1 MAYDESLR
9 ILVNSHYLQ
18 GKKCLEIYHALAKSV
33 LKRTIQRWIQL
44 FINKNQVVAI
54 KSRGRPPTVRSKK
67 LVKKVKKFFDKTE
80 HRKSIRKLALDFD
93 CDKRTMSR
101 IVYKDLGLK
110 KYTPTVVPRLTD
122 AQKKKRLACAR
133 WWRKNFN
140 QLSSRKVMFSD
151 EKWFDSDGQSNPKND
166 VVYANSR
173 DEADLIGGLHEV
185 EKWPL
190 KCMCFLG
197 ATFNGFTEPVF
208 LPAKTS
214 FNTDFYINECMDII
228 RRDGRKLIGDDF
240 ILQQDGASAHKSKE
254 TLLAFEN
261 RGIPIIDPC
270 HWPPNSPDLNPL
282 DYFVWNEVAKNQIYQ
297 PCRFRT
303 SYKKSY

>member
-18 GKKCLEIYHALAKSV
+18 GKKCPEIYHALAKSV
-33 LKRTIQRWIQL
+33 PKQTIQRWIQL

-54 KSRGRPPTVRSKK
+54 KSRGRPPT
-67 LVKKVKKFFDKTE
+67 FDKTE

-101 IVYKDLGLK
+101 IFYKDLGLK

-151 EKWFDSDGQSNPKND
+151 EK
-166 VVYANSR
+166 
-173 DEADLIGGLHEV
+173 
-185 EKWPL
+185 
-190 KCMCFLG
+190 
-197 ATFNGFTEPVF
+197 
-208 LPAKTS
+208 
-214 FNTDFYINECMDII
+214 
-228 RRDGRKLIGDDF
+228 
-240 ILQQDGASAHKSKE
+240 
-254 TLLAFEN
+254 
-261 RGIPIIDPC
+261 
-270 HWPPNSPDLNPL
+270 
-282 DYFVWNEVAKNQIYQ
+282 
-297 PCRFRT
+297 
-303 SYKKSY
+303 